1 VGVCPPTS
9 IVEQKRRIDK
19 RVPSADGLHK
29 LHISESTFALLRAV
43 SYWHFRKIYVGIFQI
58 LILAAVQGIAE
69 LLPVSSSA
77 HVIVAEKLMGLD
89 PTAPEMTLLL
99 VMLHTGT
106 MFAVIVYFWRS
117 WRETYF
123 ASRAQF
129 EANGARLLVATAATG
144 VVGLILMQ
152 VIKHVFAADSSKF
165 EIEQLF
171 GNARLMAASL
181 AAAGI
186 LIIVSARLAAVG
198 RGGVSTRSALW
209 IGAVQG
215 LCLPFRGFSRSGA
228 TISAGL
234 QLGVERRHAEQF
246 SFALAVILTP
256 IVIAKEGLRLYS
268 VEHNSGGGQAL
279 LHAAGPGLLG
289 MLLSFIV
296 GLLALRWLSR
306 WLEQGRWHLFGIYCL
321 LAAGIVWW
329 IG

>member
-1 VGVCPPTS
+1 M
-9 IVEQKRRIDK
+9 D
-19 RVPSADGLHK
+19 
-29 LHISESTFALLRAV
+29 FA
-43 SYWHFRKIYVGIFQI
+43 QI
-58 LILAAVQGIAE
+58 LILAVVQGAAE

-106 MFAVIVYFWRS
+106 MFAVIVYFWTS

-123 ASRAQF
+123 SSAQALRIRGF
-129 EANGARLLVATAATG
+129 QLLVGSAATAA
-144 VVGLILMQ
+144 VGLALLQ
-152 VIKHVFAADSSKF
+152 LIKHVYARDAPGF

-181 AAAGI
+181 AAAGM
-186 LIIVSARLAAVG
+186 LIVVASRLD
-198 RGGVSTRSALW
+198 RGAGNDISTRDAAW

-234 QLGVERRHAEQF
+234 ALGVVRRRAEEF
-246 SFALAVILTP
+246 SFALAVVLTP
-256 IVIAKEGLRLYS
+256 AVIAREAWRLYKAHDAVS
-268 VEHNSGGGQAL
+268 IATAGGL
-279 LHAAGPGLLG
+279 AGMVGPSLLG
-289 MLLSFIV
+289 LLLSFV
-296 GLLALRWLSR
+296 AGLVALRWLSR

-321 LAAGIVWW
+321 LASGAVLAVG
-329 IG
+329 